1 MEKHY
6 FDLFITNEDLTL
18 DSGNVPT
25 LCYNQQSI
33 AQDIKHAI
41 LESGLATQ
49 LIAERSKILRR
60 DIILQMIFLTEDDER
75 LVPGT
80 ISIEEESKGRLFL
93 TAETY
98 DFGSIN
104 LGINVNE

>member
-1 MEKHY
+1 MDKHY
-6 FDLFITNEDLTL
+6 FDLFITDEDLTL

-80 ISIEEESKGRLFL
+80 IIINEESPTRLFL